1 MPTTL
6 LRAPHGSPDLPT
18 ALQNC
23 SYRGGLGK
31 LQPLPECG
39 SSVNPISTRKGAD
52 YARHIYCLP
61 HCTGFETLTAALT
74 TLRLPLKTT
83 LFHFFNCV
91 IVCFVE
97 CRHIQITMNS
107 NYTSYYEEIDLNRVS
122 G

>member
-1 MPTTL
+1 MHDTF
-6 LRAPHGSPDLPT
+6 T
-18 ALQNC
+18 AC
-23 SYRGGLGK
+23 
-31 LQPLPECG
+31 P
-39 SSVNPISTRKGAD
+39 
-52 YARHIYCLP
+52 
-61 HCTGFETLTAALT
+61 TGFETLTEALT

-83 LFHFFNCV
+83 LFHLFNCV

>member
-1 MPTTL
+1 MPPTDLQTFLRPFRTVATGEVRGSFSLSRNVGAQLTL
-6 LRAPHGSPDLPT
+6 FQPGRGQVMRDTFT
-18 ALQNC
+18 AC
-23 SYRGGLGK
+23 
-31 LQPLPECG
+31 P
-39 SSVNPISTRKGAD
+39 
-52 YARHIYCLP
+52 
-61 HCTGFETLTAALT
+61 TGFETLTAALT

-83 LFHFFNCV
+83 LFHLFNCV